1 MDLQQ
6 IDLSLKELNHAV
18 KLHYEWSGKFLELV
32 LLGSE
37 PDNTFI
43 HPQSHLYC
51 RFHHW
56 VVSCDNIP
64 SRYARFIGNISET
77 HKTMHDYARTLIQ
90 SIASKR
96 VDSDELYAYHDAQQ
110 QFVASVDDYRQQL
123 ISLRNRH
130 DTLTGLPLRQLM
142 YEDFAF
148 LHAHAR
154 EQTLWLLI
162 IDIDRF
168 KKVND
173 TYGHN
178 AGDDVLR
185 EVAQRLKTE
194 ARSGERVY
202 RFGGEEFIVLLDAHT
217 SQAAREAGLRF
228 CGSPGRRPLRLNGET
243 LTVTVTGGLTCVR
256 PDETLHE
263 AIGRADD
270 AMYFGENNGR
280 NRCILTLDGLMR
292 ETLK

>member
-1 MDLQQ
+1 MDLQR
-6 IDLSLKELNHAV
+6 IDLSLKELNQAV

-56 VVSCDNIP
+56 VVSCNNIP

-90 SIASKR
+90 SIANKQ
-96 VDSDELYAYHDAQQ
+96 VDAVALYAYHEAQQ
-110 QFVASVDDYRQQL
+110 QFVTSVDDYRQQL

-142 YEDFAF
+142 YEDFDF
-148 LHAHAR
+148 MHAR
-154 EQTLWLLI
+154 APQESLWLLI

-185 EVAQRLKTE
+185 EVAQRLKSE
-194 ARSGERVY
+194 AQEGERVY
-202 RFGGEEFIVLLDAHT
+202 RFGGEEFIVLLESHT
-217 SQAAREAGLRF
+217 PEAARAAGLRL
-228 CGSPGRRPLRLNGET
+228 CGCPSRHPITLNGET
-243 LTVTVTGGLTCVR
+243 LTVTLTGGLTGVQLH
-256 PDETLHE
+256 ETLHA

-270 AMYFGENNGR
+270 AMYFGKNSGR
-280 NRCILTLDGLMR
+280 NRCILALDDLTR

>member
-1 MDLQQ
+1 MDLHQ
-6 IDLSLKELNHAV
+6 IDLSLKELNYAV
-18 KLHYEWSGKFLELV
+18 KLHYEWTGKFLELV
-32 LLGSE
+32 LLGNE
-37 PDNTFI
+37 PDNTFM

-51 RFHHW
+51 RFCQWMTAHQ
-56 VVSCDNIP
+56 NIAF
-64 SRYARFIGNISET
+64 RYLHFAKAISET
-77 HKTMHDYARTLIQ
+77 HKAMHDKARYLINA
-90 SIASKR
+90 IASNQ
-96 VDSDELYAYHDAQQ
+96 VDSAALYAYHKAQQ
-110 QFVASVDDYRQQL
+110 QFVASIDDYRQQL

-130 DTLTGLPLRQLM
+130 DTLTGLPLRQLL
-142 YEDFAF
+142 YEDFEF

-185 EVAQRLKTE
+185 EVAQRFKNE
-194 ARSGERVY
+194 ARCCEQVY
-202 RFGGEEFIVLLDAHT
+202 RFGGEEFIALLESHT
-217 SQAAREAGLRF
+217 QEEAREAGVRLCR
-228 CGSPGRRPLRLNGET
+228 CPGQLPLTLDGET
-243 LTVTVTGGLTCVR
+243 LNVTVTGGLTCVR
-256 PDETLHE
+256 RNETLHE

-270 AMYFGENNGR
+270 AMYFGKNNGR
-280 NRCILTLDGLMR
+280 NRCILARDDGTL